1 MISNADLCGDCMHY
15 TGEECDGPGGS
26 REGCEVYSDTPA
38 CDCYE
43 ENEGRSTMDRASPA
57 ELRKAMEVAQLLVKS
72 GVDFVP
78 MPVLNQADKEALVA
92 DAARRI
98 DAINNVSSREG

>member
-1 MISNADLCGDCMHY
+1 MYY

-43 ENEGRSTMDRASPA
+43 EDERRLTMDRAGAA
-57 ELRKAMEVAQLLVKS
+57 ELRNTMEVACSRYRGMAWKS
-72 GVDFVP
+72 VTVIFNDRTPGD
-78 MPVLNQADKEALVA
+78 
-92 DAARRI
+92 
-98 DAINNVSSREG
+98 

>member
-1 MISNADLCGDCMHY
+1 MYY

-43 ENEGRSTMDRASPA
+43 EDERRLTMGRAGAA
-57 ELRKAMEVAQLLVKS
+57 ELRNTMEVAQLLVKS
-72 GVDFVP
+72 GGDFVP
-78 MPVLNQADKEALVA
+78 MLNDLTPG
-92 DAARRI
+92 D
-98 DAINNVSSREG
+98 